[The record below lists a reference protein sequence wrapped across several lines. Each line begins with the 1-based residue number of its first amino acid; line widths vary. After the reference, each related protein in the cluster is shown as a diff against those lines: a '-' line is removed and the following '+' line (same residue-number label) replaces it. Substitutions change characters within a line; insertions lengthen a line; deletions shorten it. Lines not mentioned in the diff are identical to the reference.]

1 MAEGS
6 EIKRAKG
13 ENEFKEEEY
22 LVRDK
27 KQKEGRQRKT
37 GTRQNKGENI
47 KGNLKVYNQKVLRKI
62 T

>member
-1 MAEGS
+1 M
-6 EIKRAKG
+6 KRAKG

-47 KGNLKVYNQKVLRKI
+47 KGNLKKMKVDLVGCHKWPN

>member
-1 MAEGS
+1 M
-6 EIKRAKG
+6 KRAKG